1 MPLTKS
7 GSPHLVL
14 LALPATL
21 AVAPLNHVAPAH
33 LEWDAAGDDRLKSHI
48 RRLMEDWPE
57 VQLAPLRLVSPKD
70 LDYTASV
77 VKQPLVNLEENV
89 ARVVGRRLR
98 LPDPL
103 SVRMSR
109 KQDAVAWRRAFG
121 GVKVPRGVYRF
132 HTHQEADAWLWQMI
146 CRPSRS

>member
-1 MPLTKS
+1 MRFTAAFRDLPQ
-7 GSPHLVL
+7 SPQSRN
-14 LALPATL
+14 PAC
-21 AVAPLNHVAPAH
+21 VAEN
-33 LEWDAAGDDRLKSHI
+33 LE
-48 RRLMEDWPE
+48 
-57 VQLAPLRLVSPKD
+57 
-70 LDYTASV
+70 YTAFA
-77 VKQPLVNLEENV
+77 VKRPLVNLEEDV
-89 ARVVGRRLR
+89 AKVVGRRLK